1 MDVSRRR
8 DTNIQ
13 DEEGKCT
20 GACENSSMNGMI
32 DGKHYRITATDG
44 HALLDFTAELT
55 MLNYLHKKEM
65 LSDSE
70 YNKVLKKILNA
81 YKKEGIVIEYIY
93 DI

>member
-1 MDVSRRR
+1 MQCHRNF
-8 DTNIQ
+8 DT
-13 DEEGKCT
+13 KSL
-20 GACENSSMNGMI
+20 A
-32 DGKHYRITATDG
+32 

>member
-8 DTNIQ
+8 DTKIQ
-13 DEEGKCT
+13 DEERQYT
-20 GACENSSMNGMI
+20 GAYENSSMNGMI
-32 DGKHYRITATDG
+32 DGKHYRITAVDG

-55 MLNYLHKKEM
+55 MLNYLHKRAL

-70 YNKVLKKILNA
+70 YNKVQKKILNA
-81 YKKEGIVIEYIY
+81 YKKEGIVIECIY